1 MGPSL
6 LDRVQDAG
14 PQWLVLSLAALALL
28 AVPVLRRLLP
38 RGRRHRGRGAILF
51 FGASLVLSVGAI
63 VLGGMAASLGS
74 VVQVVSVLMLGI
86 GLVAIA
92 EGGD

>member
-1 MGPSL
+1 MGRSL

-14 PQWLVLSLAALALL
+14 PQWLVLGLAALALL

-51 FGASLVLSVGAI
+51 FAVLDYDEFHNLRGRFDI
-63 VLGGMAASLGS
+63 LGLGS
-74 VVQVVSVLMLGI
+74 MFRFQQ
-86 GLVAIA
+86 
-92 EGGD
+92 